1 MMDEGKFRK
10 DLFFRLNIFPIHVPP
25 LRERLADI
33 PPLTWAFVREFE
45 KKMARRVDNI
55 PADTMKALQKYPWP
69 GNIRELKNL
78 IERSLITSTSKT
90 LDVTLPFS
98 PSNGGKGVTTFEAM
112 ERRHI
117 RDVLEKTNWR
127 ISGQGSAAEIL
138 GLKRTTLQ
146 SKMKKLG
153 IQRP

>member
-1 MMDEGKFRK
+1 
-10 DLFFRLNIFPIHVPP
+10 
-25 LRERLADI
+25 
-33 PPLTWAFVREFE
+33 
-45 KKMARRVDNI
+45 MARRVDNI
-55 PADTMKALQKYPWP
+55 PTDTMKALQKYTWP

-78 IERSLITSTSKT
+78 IERSLITSNSKT
-90 LDVTLPFS
+90 LNVTLPVS
-98 PSNGGKGVTTFEAM
+98 PSNNKKTITTLEAM

-117 RDVLEKTNWR
+117 QDVLEKTNWR
-127 ISGQGSAAEIL
+127 ISGKGSAAEVL